1 MTHSPSSEGAAAQA
15 YEQFADQVLE
25 EPYHYITQVPGKD
38 VRTKLINAFNLWMQV
53 PKDKLDIIKE
63 VTKILHNA
71 SLLIDDIEDNSKLRR
86 GIPVAHSVFGI
97 PQTINCANYM
107 YFLSMQKVVTL
118 HSPEA
123 VAAFTEQLVQLHRGQ
138 GLDIFWRDAV
148 QCPSED
154 DYKRMV
160 LQKTGGL
167 FELALRL
174 MQAFSEDK
182 RDFKPLLTT
191 FSLYFQIRDDYA
203 NLRSDEYAAHK
214 SFCEDLTEGKFSF
227 PIIHSIR
234 ATPND
239 HQLLNILKQ
248 RTSDVDLKKHCLR
261 CMEKTGSFA
270 YTRTILND
278 LEATARQQIA
288 DLGGNEPL
296 LAIVDHLSK
305 LHQA

>member
-1 MTHSPSSEGAAAQA
+1 MAHTPDEDSAAVQA
-15 YEQFADQVLE
+15 YETMADQVLE

-38 VRTKLINAFNLWMQV
+38 VRSKLITAFNAWMQV
-53 PKDKLDIIKE
+53 PTEKLDIIKE

-71 SLLIDDIEDNSKLRR
+71 SLLIDDIEDSSKLRR
-86 GIPVAHSVFGI
+86 GIPVAHAVFGI

-107 YFLSMQKVVTL
+107 YFISMQKVVTL
-118 HSPEA
+118 DSPAA

-138 GLDIFWRDAV
+138 GLDIFWRDSV
-148 QCPSED
+148 QCPTED

-203 NLRSDEYAAHK
+203 NLKSDEYAAHK

-234 ATPND
+234 KSPTD

-248 RTSDVDLKKHCLR
+248 RTSDVDLKKHCLV

-270 YTRTILND
+270 YTRKVLCD

-288 DLGGNEPL
+288 DMGGNEGL
-296 LAIVDHLSK
+296 IAIVDHLSTIY
-305 LHQA
+305 Q